1 MQDLKEIAE
10 VIEVPLADELQT
22 AHNYVENNI
31 KSFLVQLQETG
42 CVASSYT
49 SDNLTGDYTRFVLKQ
64 EEKKKSD
71 LFNKDQSYNDKKY
84 KMLICLH
91 TLVTTAE
98 LIRECGITVAQGTCT
113 FSSTVVCW
121 SNVHHF
127 TPKIMRTRS

>member
-1 MQDLKEIAE
+1 MEDLKEIAE

-31 KSFLVQLQETG
+31 KYFLVQLQETG
-42 CVASSYT
+42 CVPSSYT

-84 KMLICLH
+84 EMLICLH

-98 LIRECGITVAQGTCT
+98 LIRECGVTVAQGTFT
-113 FSSTVVCW
+113 FSITVVCW

-127 TPKIMRTRS
+127 TSKIMRTRS